1 MLSQELHMHHRY
13 LARSRARSLSGFTL
27 LEVLVAILVVSLG
40 LLGLAKME
48 ALAISN
54 TQVSS
59 SRSLIALQASSLGAA
74 MQGNKGYWAAG
85 VAPGAFSTAG
95 AVVTDGTGVL
105 SQTVTTCVSTTTP
118 TAPVCTPAQLAAY
131 DLQSWATRMA
141 AQFPSYTA
149 NFTCNNV
156 AGAPVS
162 CTINIS
168 WSEKYVALN
177 RTTATGSAASG
188 GAQTAT
194 QSYSLY
200 VNP

>member
-1 MLSQELHMHHRY
+1 MIQQPHSRPLALSLR
-13 LARSRARSLSGFTL
+13 GFTL
-27 LEVLVAILVVSLG
+27 LEVLVAILVVALG

-54 TQVSS
+54 TQISS

-85 VAPGAFSTAG
+85 VAPTSFSTAG
-95 AVVTDGTGVL
+95 STVTDGTGVL
-105 SQTVTTCVSTTTP
+105 TQTVATCYSASAP
-118 TAPVCTPAQLAAY
+118 AAPVCTPAQLAAY
-131 DLQSWATRMA
+131 DLQTWATNMA
-141 AQFPSYTA
+141 AQFPSYAA

-162 CTINIS
+162 CIITIT

-194 QSYSLY
+194 QSYTLY
-200 VNP
+200 VAP

>member
-1 MLSQELHMHHRY
+1 MLIQELPMRQRHRY
-13 LARSRARSLSGFTL
+13 RPPPHAMRGFTL
-27 LEVLVAILVVSLG
+27 LEVLVAILVVALG

-54 TQVSS
+54 TQISS

-85 VAPGAFSTAG
+85 VAPATFSTAG
-95 AVVTDGTGVL
+95 SVVTDSTNVL
-105 SQTVTTCVSTTTP
+105 TQTVTPCASATAP

-131 DLQSWATRMA
+131 DLQTWAANMA
-141 AQFPSYTA
+141 AQFPSYAA

-162 CTINIS
+162 CVITIT

-194 QSYSLY
+194 QSYTLY
-200 VNP
+200 VAP

>member
-1 MLSQELHMHHRY
+1 M
-13 LARSRARSLSGFTL
+13 
-27 LEVLVAILVVSLG
+27 LVAILVVSLG

-54 TQVSS
+54 TQISS
-59 SRSLIALQASSLGAA
+59 SRSLIALQASSMAAA

-85 VAPGAFSTAG
+85 VAPNTFSTAG
-95 AVVTDGTGVL
+95 SAVTDGTGVL
-105 SQTVTTCVSTTTP
+105 NATVATCASTTTP
-118 TAPVCTPAQLAAY
+118 TAPVCTPAQLAAF
-131 DLQSWATRMA
+131 DLQSWATGMA
-141 AQFPSYTA
+141 GQFPSYAA
-149 NFTCNNV
+149 NFTCNNL

-162 CTINIS
+162 CTINII

-194 QSYSLY
+194 QSYTLY
-200 VNP
+200 VNHE